1 MQLNQDDNN
10 LSQIENNEHGTNWD
24 EASLAQLLGFN
35 EKTQLQNHTG
45 HNEQYNQQEAIESEI
60 PNHNAIEIQ
69 ELFDNP
75 QQGKTQPT
83 FYGNPFAKF
92 GAVGVVMLVVFGA
105 GATVLN
111 TIMSGK
117 VKTAPTIANQ
127 GLSKPK
133 VEIAD
138 NTNSQETETGKLKA
152 ELALS
157 SQAEK
162 IKSVER
168 SQNPKTPVLQR
179 KIEPRKPRNDLNI
192 RRVPRSEALA
202 PRASISQRSI
212 PVYRPPRPILQ
223 NYVASVPRFQ
233 PVANRVTVNSSPKQ
247 QPTDPMEE
255 WSKINRIGSYGSSEI
270 ASASSVSKDSSL
282 ANDNRINTAID
293 TTANSNPSPVI
304 LRATLVSTAP
314 LPTFETPNSPNPQ
327 ELQPLYAEEAAI
339 INGQETI
346 GDKKEPQ
353 QLMVGAFSDGKLVTP
368 LIWGK
373 RSANNTDSKPGSA
386 PEEKFIVE
394 LVSQAATS
402 DGFAI
407 PKGSYIVATVVDVT
421 KSGFVQLEATQA
433 IIDGKEYVLPRGAIS
448 IRGKSGQPLMASKW
462 GDKGGEIAARDA
474 ETFVVGSLAKVG
486 KVLNQPKEEQISNS
500 SGFGGTSSYSF
511 TRRGRSNILGAVLEG
526 GFEPLTGQMLQRN
539 SRALSEIQQREDV
552 WYIREGTD
560 VQVFV
565 NQSFQF

>member
-1 MQLNQDDNN
+1 MMQSNQHDN
-10 LSQIENNEHGTNWD
+10 LSETESKEGSANWD

-35 EKTQLQNHTG
+35 DEMLP
-45 HNEQYNQQEAIESEI
+45 HNTEFNEQQYNQEATIESEI
-60 PNHNAIEIQ
+60 PTQNAIEIQ

-92 GAVGVVMLVVFGA
+92 GAVGIVMLVVFGA

-117 VKTAPTIANQ
+117 PKTAPKLANQ
-127 GLSKPK
+127 GLSKPQI
-133 VEIAD
+133 EIAASA
-138 NTNSQETETGKLKA
+138 NPQENETGKLKA

-162 IKSVER
+162 IKSIES
-168 SQNPKTPVLQR
+168 SQKLKTPVVQR
-179 KIEPRKPRNDLNI
+179 KVQPRNDLNTQRVPVKNTSVVSAPII
-192 RRVPRSEALA
+192 RRSV
-202 PRASISQRSI
+202 
-212 PVYRPPRPILQ
+212 PVYTPPRFIPR
-223 NYVASVPRFQ
+223 NSVASVPRFQ
-233 PVANRVTVNSSPKQ
+233 PVANRVTANLSPTK
-247 QPTDPMEE
+247 QPTDPIEE

-270 ASASSVSKDSSL
+270 ASVPKDSPVV
-282 ANDNRINTAID
+282 ND
-293 TTANSNPSPVI
+293 TTTNYNSYPTIP
-304 LRATLVSTAP
+304 RATLVSTAP
-314 LPTFETPNSPNPQ
+314 LNQTFESASSLDSQ

-339 INGQETI
+339 INGQETV
-346 GDKKEPQ
+346 GNEKESQ
-353 QLMVGAFSDGKLVTP
+353 QLMVGTFSDGKLVTP

-373 RSANNTDSKPGSA
+373 RSTNNTGTKLQSA
-386 PEEKFIVE
+386 PEEKFIIE
-394 LVSQAATS
+394 LVSALTTS

-407 PKGSYIVATVVDVT
+407 PKGSHIVATVVDVT
-421 KSGFVQLEATQA
+421 KSGFVQLEATQV
-433 IIDGKEYVLPRGAIS
+433 IIDGSEYALPQGAIS
-448 IRGKSGQPLMASKW
+448 IRGKSGQPLIASKW

-526 GFEPLTGQMLQRN
+526 GFEPLTNQVLQRN
-539 SRALSEIQQREDV
+539 SRALSEIQQREDI
-552 WYIREGTD
+552 WYIREGTN